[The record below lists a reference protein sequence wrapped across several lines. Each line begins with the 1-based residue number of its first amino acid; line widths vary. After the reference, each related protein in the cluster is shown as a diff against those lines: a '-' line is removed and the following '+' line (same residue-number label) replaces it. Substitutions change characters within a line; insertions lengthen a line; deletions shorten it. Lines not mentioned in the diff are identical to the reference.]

1 MIDEAVAHGLK
12 INVAMR
18 NNLVL
23 GQPRAGGKNVYVA
36 PNACADVH
44 PSLTPA
50 WSSLEYLPKSME
62 WNEWPRPSLFGW
74 YLPNGEPRRIA
85 DPSVRPRIH
94 RSVVDRKTAILDYNP
109 TNLPP
114 EFDIEA

>member
-1 MIDEAVAHGLK
+1 MIDEAVTHGLK

-44 PSLTPA
+44 SSLTPA
-50 WSSLEYLPKSME
+50 W
-62 WNEWPRPSLFGW
+62 
-74 YLPNGEPRRIA
+74 
-85 DPSVRPRIH
+85 
-94 RSVVDRKTAILDYNP
+94 
-109 TNLPP
+109 
-114 EFDIEA
+114 